1 MKQLYPFLAG
11 MALVSL
17 GSLSSIGTAQADLSN
32 RSTLAGQPALQA
44 QATTTAPAPSCP
56 LDASIAVTFLG
67 SRCQEIVLTAPKTY
81 YRYYSTDRNQR
92 GRYLTTDLYE
102 RNVDVIR
109 KLALNQSWGNAATMR
124 ITVTVPSGTTVYE
137 GIVAPQEP
145 ASCYVGGGQQ
155 TFITNSTDPALVWSP
170 GTPMQVEPFQCP

>member
-17 GSLSSIGTAQADLSN
+17 GSLSSASIAQVNLSN
-32 RSTLAGQPALQA
+32 QSSLTSQPALQA
-44 QATTTAPAPSCP
+44 QTTTTDPAPSCA
-56 LDASIAVTFLG
+56 LEASIAVTFLG

-92 GRYLTTDLYE
+92 GRYLTTDLYD

-109 KLALNQSWGNAATMR
+109 NLALNQSWGNAATMR
-124 ITVTVPSGTTVYE
+124 IMVTVPSGTTVYE

-145 ASCYVGGGQQ
+145 ASCYTGGGQQ
-155 TFITNSTDPALVWSP
+155 TFIRDSTNPALLWSS